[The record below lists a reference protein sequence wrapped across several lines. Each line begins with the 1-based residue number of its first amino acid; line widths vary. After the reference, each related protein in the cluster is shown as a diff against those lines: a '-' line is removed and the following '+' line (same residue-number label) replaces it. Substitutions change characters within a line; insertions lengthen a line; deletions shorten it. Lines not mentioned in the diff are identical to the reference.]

1 MARVNPTVKVQNSAS
16 EEASS
21 HGATRGRPGYS
32 REDVIDAAVREFNQR
47 GYGATSMGHVASVL
61 GISKS
66 ALYHHISSKE
76 EILDSAVTRAQ
87 DSLDAVV
94 DAATAKG
101 LTAGEQIRELIFG
114 AIDVLCHDQEAV
126 TLLLRLR
133 GNSELELRAL
143 KRRREFTR
151 RIMPLIDSAQSA
163 GEIRTDL
170 DAGVLARLIFGLIN
184 SVIEWYEP
192 GGRLSP
198 EEIAR
203 HAVELVF
210 HGIES

>member
-1 MARVNPTVKVQNSAS
+1 MKVTP
-16 EEASS
+16 SS
-21 HGATRGRPGYS
+21 NRGRPGYS
-32 REDVIDAAVREFNQR
+32 RDDVIDAAVREFNQR
-47 GYGATSMGHVASVL
+47 GYEATSMGHVASVL

-76 EILDSAVTRAQ
+76 EILELAVNRAQ
-87 DSLDAVV
+87 DALDGVV
-94 DAATAKG
+94 DRAEASADSP
-101 LTAGEQIRELIFG
+101 GEKVRALISG
-114 AIDVLCHDQEAV
+114 SIEVLCADQESV

-143 KRRREFTR
+143 QRRRELTR
-151 RIMPLIDSAQSA
+151 RVIPLIDAAQAS

-170 DAGVLARLIFGLIN
+170 DTGVLTRLMFGTVN
-184 SVIEWYEP
+184 SVIEWYEV

-203 HAVELVF
+203 HAVVLLF
-210 HGIES
+210 SGAAQG

>member
-1 MARVNPTVKVQNSAS
+1 MKVTP
-16 EEASS
+16 SS
-21 HGATRGRPGYS
+21 NRGRPGYS
-32 REDVIDAAVREFNQR
+32 RDDVIDAAVREFNQR
-47 GYGATSMGHVASVL
+47 GYEATSMGHVASVL

-76 EILDSAVTRAQ
+76 EILELAVNRAQ
-87 DSLDAVV
+87 DALDGVV
-94 DAATAKG
+94 DRAEASAESP
-101 LTAGEQIRELIFG
+101 GEKVRALISG
-114 AIDVLCHDQEAV
+114 SIEVLCADQESV

-143 KRRREFTR
+143 QRRRELTR
-151 RIMPLIDSAQSA
+151 RVIPLIDAAQAS

-170 DAGVLARLIFGLIN
+170 DTGVLTRLMFGTVN
-184 SVIEWYEP
+184 SVIEWYEA

-203 HAVELVF
+203 HAVVLLF
-210 HGIES
+210 SGAAQD

>member
-1 MARVNPTVKVQNSAS
+1 MKVTP
-16 EEASS
+16 SS
-21 HGATRGRPGYS
+21 NRGRPGYS
-32 REDVIDAAVREFNQR
+32 RDDVIDAAVREFNQR
-47 GYGATSMGHVASVL
+47 GYEATSMGHVASVL

-76 EILDSAVTRAQ
+76 EILELAVNRAQ
-87 DSLDAVV
+87 DALDGVV
-94 DAATAKG
+94 DRAEASADSP
-101 LTAGEQIRELIFG
+101 GEKVRALISG
-114 AIDVLCHDQEAV
+114 SIEVLCADQESV

-143 KRRREFTR
+143 QRRRELTR
-151 RIMPLIDSAQSA
+151 RVIPLIDAAQAS

-170 DAGVLARLIFGLIN
+170 DTGVLTRLMFGTVN
-184 SVIEWYEP
+184 SVIEWYEA

-203 HAVELVF
+203 HAVVLLF
-210 HGIES
+210 SGAAQD

>member
-1 MARVNPTVKVQNSAS
+1 MARVNPPVQVQPSA
-16 EEASS
+16 
-21 HGATRGRPGYS
+21 HRGRPGYS
-32 REDVIDAAVREFNQR
+32 REDVVHAAVREFNQR
-47 GYGATSMGHVASVL
+47 GYEATSMGHVASVL

-76 EILDSAVTRAQ
+76 EILDSAVTHAQ

-94 DAATAKG
+94 DRAMAKEIP
-101 LTAGEQIRELIFG
+101 AIEQIRELIHG
-114 AIDVLCHDQEAV
+114 AIAVLCHDQEAV

-143 KRRREFTR
+143 SRRREFTR
-151 RIMPLIDSAQSA
+151 RIIPLVQSAQEA
-163 GEIRTDL
+163 GDVRADL
-170 DAGVLARLIFGLIN
+170 DIGVLTRLMFGLIN

-198 EEIAR
+198 EEISR

-210 HGIES
+210 NGIRP

>member
-1 MARVNPTVKVQNSAS
+1 MKVTP
-16 EEASS
+16 SS
-21 HGATRGRPGYS
+21 NRGRPGYS
-32 REDVIDAAVREFNQR
+32 RDDVIDAAVREFNQR
-47 GYGATSMGHVASVL
+47 GYEATSMGHVASVL

-76 EILDSAVTRAQ
+76 EILELAVNRAQ
-87 DSLDAVV
+87 DALDGVV
-94 DAATAKG
+94 DRAQASADSP
-101 LTAGEQIRELIFG
+101 GEKVRALISG
-114 AIDVLCHDQEAV
+114 SIEVLCADQESV

-143 KRRREFTR
+143 QRRRELTR
-151 RIMPLIDSAQSA
+151 RVIPLIDAAQAS

-170 DAGVLARLIFGLIN
+170 DTGVLTRLMFGTVN
-184 SVIEWYEP
+184 SVIEWYEV

-203 HAVELVF
+203 HAVVLLF
-210 HGIES
+210 SGAAQG

>member
-1 MARVNPTVKVQNSAS
+1 MKVTP
-16 EEASS
+16 SS
-21 HGATRGRPGYS
+21 NRGRPGYS
-32 REDVIDAAVREFNQR
+32 RDDFIDAAVREFNQR
-47 GYGATSMGHVASVL
+47 GYEATSMGHVASVL

-76 EILDSAVTRAQ
+76 EILELAVNRAQ
-87 DSLDAVV
+87 DALDGVV
-94 DAATAKG
+94 DRAEASADSP
-101 LTAGEQIRELIFG
+101 GEKVRALISG
-114 AIDVLCHDQEAV
+114 SIEVLCADQESV

-143 KRRREFTR
+143 QRRRELTR
-151 RIMPLIDSAQSA
+151 RVIPLIDAAQAS

-170 DAGVLARLIFGLIN
+170 DTGVLTRLMFGTVN
-184 SVIEWYEP
+184 SVIEWYEV

-203 HAVELVF
+203 HAVVLLF
-210 HGIES
+210 SGAAQG

>member
-1 MARVNPTVKVQNSAS
+1 MKVTP
-16 EEASS
+16 SS
-21 HGATRGRPGYS
+21 NRGRPGYS
-32 REDVIDAAVREFNQR
+32 RDDVIDAAVREFNQR
-47 GYGATSMGHVASVL
+47 GYEATSMGHVASVL

-76 EILDSAVTRAQ
+76 EILELAVNRAQ
-87 DSLDAVV
+87 DALDGVV
-94 DAATAKG
+94 DRAEASAESP
-101 LTAGEQIRELIFG
+101 GEKVRALISG
-114 AIDVLCHDQEAV
+114 SIEVLCADQESV

-143 KRRREFTR
+143 QRRRELTR
-151 RIMPLIDSAQSA
+151 RVIPLIDAAQAS

-170 DAGVLARLIFGLIN
+170 DTGVLTRLMFGTVN
-184 SVIEWYEP
+184 SVIEWYEA

-203 HAVELVF
+203 HAVVLLF
-210 HGIES
+210 SGAAQG

>member
-1 MARVNPTVKVQNSAS
+1 MGRVNPPVNIQTST
-16 EEASS
+16 
-21 HGATRGRPGYS
+21 HRGRPGYS
-32 REDVIDAAVREFNQR
+32 RDDVIDAAVREFNQR
-47 GYGATSMGHVASVL
+47 GYEATSMGHVASVL

-76 EILDSAVTRAQ
+76 EILELAVNRAQ
-87 DSLDAVV
+87 DALDGVV
-94 DAATAKG
+94 DRAEASADSP
-101 LTAGEQIRELIFG
+101 GEKVRALISG
-114 AIDVLCHDQEAV
+114 SIEVLCADQESV

-143 KRRREFTR
+143 QRRRELTR
-151 RIMPLIDSAQSA
+151 RVIPLIDAAQAS

-170 DAGVLARLIFGLIN
+170 DTGVLTRLMFGTVN
-184 SVIEWYEP
+184 SVIEWYEV

-203 HAVELVF
+203 HAVVLLF
-210 HGIES
+210 SGAAQG

>member
-1 MARVNPTVKVQNSAS
+1 MKVTP
-16 EEASS
+16 SS
-21 HGATRGRPGYS
+21 NRGRPGYS
-32 REDVIDAAVREFNQR
+32 RDDVIDAAVREFNQR
-47 GYGATSMGHVASVL
+47 GYEATSMGHVASVL

-76 EILDSAVTRAQ
+76 EILELAVNRAQ
-87 DSLDAVV
+87 DALDGVV
-94 DAATAKG
+94 DRAEASADSP
-101 LTAGEQIRELIFG
+101 GEKVRALISG
-114 AIDVLCHDQEAV
+114 SIEVLCADQESV

-143 KRRREFTR
+143 QRRRELTR
-151 RIMPLIDSAQSA
+151 RVIPLIDAAQAS

-170 DAGVLARLIFGLIN
+170 DTGVLTRLMFGTVN
-184 SVIEWYEP
+184 SVIEWYEA

-203 HAVELVF
+203 HAVVLLF
-210 HGIES
+210 SGAAQG

>member
-1 MARVNPTVKVQNSAS
+1 MKVTP
-16 EEASS
+16 SS
-21 HGATRGRPGYS
+21 SRGRPGYS
-32 REDVIDAAVREFNQR
+32 RDDVIDAAVREFNQR
-47 GYGATSMGHVASVL
+47 GYEATSMGHVASVL

-76 EILDSAVTRAQ
+76 EILELAVNRAQ
-87 DSLDAVV
+87 DALDGVV
-94 DAATAKG
+94 DRAEASADSP
-101 LTAGEQIRELIFG
+101 GEKVRALISG
-114 AIDVLCHDQEAV
+114 SIEVLCADQESV

-143 KRRREFTR
+143 QRRRELTR
-151 RIMPLIDSAQSA
+151 RVIPLIDAAQAS

-170 DAGVLARLIFGLIN
+170 DTGVLTRLMFGTVN
-184 SVIEWYEP
+184 SVIEWYEV

-203 HAVELVF
+203 HAVVLLF
-210 HGIES
+210 SGAAQG